1 MTFILDMLFRR
12 TPQTYPTVD
21 TVKNKIKSSDLVLFM
36 GPVWFGQVATP
47 LRAYF
52 ESCKT
57 VLKKYA
63 FISISGGAAGPNPK
77 LEEELTKRIGKKPIL
92 VINLYIADLLP
103 SDPKPTMKDTSGYRL
118 NDQDVKNLTNMIIK
132 ALRKYEFP

>member
-12 TPQTYPTVD
+12 TPQTHPTVD
-21 TVKNKIKSSDLVLFM
+21 IVKDKIRSSDLVLFV

-77 LEEELTKRIGKKPIL
+77 LEEELTKRIGKKPII
-92 VINLYIADLLP
+92 VINVYIADLLP
-103 SDPKPTMKDTSGYRL
+103 SDPKPTMEQTSAYRL
-118 NDQDVKNLTNMIIK
+118 KESDVKNLTNTIVK
-132 ALRKYEFP
+132 TLRKTMAA